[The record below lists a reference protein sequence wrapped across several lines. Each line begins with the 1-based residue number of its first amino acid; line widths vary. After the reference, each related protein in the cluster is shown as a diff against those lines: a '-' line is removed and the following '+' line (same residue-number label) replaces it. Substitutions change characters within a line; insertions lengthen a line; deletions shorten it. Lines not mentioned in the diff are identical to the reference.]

1 MREKQSDKM
10 VTIGMV
16 ELKHVAIR
24 LALFFDVLVASGIG
38 GLRYYEYNM
47 EMVVVLR
54 FPRVEANELSQE
66 AIARARQH
74 EC

>member
-1 MREKQSDKM
+1 
-10 VTIGMV
+10 MV

-38 GLRYYEYNM
+38 RLRYYEYNM
-47 EMVVVLR
+47 EMVVVLF

>member
-1 MREKQSDKM
+1 M

-24 LALFFDVLVASGIG
+24 LAFFFDVFVASGIG
-38 GLRYYEYNM
+38 RLRYYEYNM
-47 EMVVVLR
+47 ETVIVLP
-54 FPRVEANELSQE
+54 FPRVKANELSQE

>member
-1 MREKQSDKM
+1 MI
-10 VTIGMV
+10 TIGMV

-24 LALFFDVLVASGIG
+24 LALFFDDLVASGIG

-47 EMVVVLR
+47 KMVVVLR
-54 FPRVEANELSQE
+54 FPRVKANELSQE